1 MHKRI
6 LKSRVVPCIYLQKY
20 FSFRLKR
27 FNCRNGDSIKSGL
40 SPASITPPFQPQQ
53 HIFITWNM
61 STDAHLS
68 LSLSLSLSHTHQLF
82 WTHSL
87 HLFHKHRLRD
97 TKSLSL
103 TLSFSL
109 SLALSTLWQLHLR
122 LCIPLPSKRSKFLN
136 IWDIFQATSKAF
148 LTKQASKLACERASK
163 VCSWMTIYE
172 AKGSINLWIYFN
184 ELLLYEDYKN
194 IQIQGDQIYRFAHR

>member
-1 MHKRI
+1 MYHVFIYRNI
-6 LKSRVVPCIYLQKY
+6 FLFDWNVLIVEMETPLRVDCHRHQL
-20 FSFRLKR
+20 LLL
-27 FNCRNGDSIKSGL
+27 FNPNN
-40 SPASITPPFQPQQ
+40 TF
-53 HIFITWNM
+53 
-61 STDAHLS
+61 LS
-68 LSLSLSLSHTHQLF
+68 LEIWAQMLISLSLSLSHTHQLF

-148 LTKQASKLACERASK
+148 LTKQASKLASERASK